1 MDGTDVSDQLL
12 FVPEF
17 GVFAL
22 LCFGVFSIANRA
34 TITKSFLIG
43 IAEVL

>member
-1 MDGTDVSDQLL
+1 MDGTDVSDQFF

-17 GVFAL
+17 GVFSL
-22 LCFGVFSIANRA
+22 LRFGVFGIANRA
-34 TITKSFLIG
+34 TVTKSFFIG